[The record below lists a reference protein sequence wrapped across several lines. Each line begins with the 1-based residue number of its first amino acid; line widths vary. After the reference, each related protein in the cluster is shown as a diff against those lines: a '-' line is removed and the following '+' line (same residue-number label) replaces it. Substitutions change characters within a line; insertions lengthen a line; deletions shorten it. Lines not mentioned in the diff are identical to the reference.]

1 MGEQWSRVK
10 KALNFAFGL
19 ISLVMLVDFYEA
31 YGRMGG
37 LKPIQLGLLVIIG
50 LVAFF
55 VTRPDTFK
63 SKYFSIFMTSLFC
76 GIHTFQMLQGFIIPD
91 DQQVDIA
98 VAIGSMPTVFMFV

>member
-37 LKPIQLGLLVIIG
+37 LKPIQLGFLVIIG
-50 LVAFF
+50 VIALFA
-55 VTRPDTFK
+55 TRPDNIK
-63 SKYFSIFMTSLFC
+63 SKYFSTFITALFFGVHSFQIF
-76 GIHTFQMLQGFIIPD
+76 QGFILPEN
-91 DQQVDIA
+91 QA
-98 VAIGSMPTVFMFV
+98 N